1 MEKLLDSLWCKTE
14 ILIHYIKGF
23 LDVIFSPLN
32 SLGPAIAISIIA
44 FITVIITKILTKTF
58 KTKRYKKLQKEFEYW
73 FNVRQEASKCKD
85 PEKAKLLTKNID
97 QAKLNKVYYDYFLE
111 GFLNGIATKYLPVLL
126 LLAYVNEAYKPDNL
140 LKLFGREYIF
150 KFTNFSEE
158 AIVVGSVFWF
168 VVSILLIYV
177 GWSIIRRT
185 YSKYVIEK
193 KTKLDSGITGSFPPH
208 ATHHP
213 KSN

>member
-1 MEKLLDSLWCKTE
+1 MEEFLDSLWLKAVA
-14 ILIHYIKGF
+14 LIHYIESF

-32 SLGPAIAISIIA
+32 SLGPAIAISTIA
-44 FITVIITKILTKTF
+44 LVTVITTKILTKIF
-58 KTKRYKKLQKEFEYW
+58 KTKRYKELQNEFEYW

-85 PEKAKLLTKNID
+85 PDKAKQLAKNID
-97 QAKLNKVYYDYFLE
+97 QAKLNRVYYDYFFE
-111 GFLNGIATKYLPVLL
+111 GFLNGIAAKYLPILL
-126 LLAYVNEAYKPDNL
+126 LLAYVNEAYKPGSL

-158 AIVVGSVFWF
+158 AIVVGAVFWF

-185 YSKYVIEK
+185 YSKYVLEK
-193 KTKLDSGITGSFPPH
+193 KTKPDLGVVRT
-208 ATHHP
+208 
-213 KSN
+213 